1 MEKLRFPKKPLLQRL
16 KLIIK
21 PRSAQMKSFST
32 KLIFFIL
39 IFLID
44 INLVLSKE
52 YASEIFFKI
61 RTETNSEAKSIGS
74 YSKGC
79 LAGAEYLPNHSLH
92 YEALKPS
99 RNRFWGH
106 PNLISYIKNTSK
118 EVFETHG
125 NGLILGDLAMPRGG
139 PMPYG
144 HKSHQTG
151 LDVDIFYE
159 RKPDLAMSRFELETF
174 KPRSVLS
181 PNQKEINE
189 DLWSDYH
196 YDLLK
201 IATKDD
207 RVTRVFVNPLIKK
220 ELCMIAE
227 EKDDMDWLKKIRPW
241 AGHYNH
247 FHVRLGC
254 PKNSELCINQA
265 DVNNSTGC
273 GSELDF
279 WMKKDKLFESNSTKI
294 RKWMLLSD
302 LPKSC
307 KKISME

>member
-21 PRSAQMKSFST
+21 LRSAQMTSFST
-32 KLIFFIL
+32 KLILFIL
-39 IFLID
+39 IFLFD

-125 NGLILGDLAMPRGG
+125 NGLILGDLSMPRGG

-159 RKPDLAMSRFELETF
+159 KKPELAMNRFELETF

-181 PNQKEINE
+181 PNQREINE

-207 RVTRVFVNPLIKK
+207 RVTRIFVNPLIKK
-220 ELCMIAE
+220 ELCMMAE
-227 EKDDMDWLKKIRPW
+227 EKDDMDWLKKNTPMGWSLQSFSCQIE
-241 AGHYNH
+241 
-247 FHVRLGC
+247 L

-307 KKISME
+307 RKISME